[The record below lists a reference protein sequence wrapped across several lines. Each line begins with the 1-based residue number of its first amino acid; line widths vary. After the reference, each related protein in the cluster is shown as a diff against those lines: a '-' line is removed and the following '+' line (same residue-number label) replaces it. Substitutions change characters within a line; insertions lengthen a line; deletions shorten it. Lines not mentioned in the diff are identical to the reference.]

1 MAIDK
6 RGIPEP
12 RQGDDLH
19 PMKSELNDKFIEN
32 SPLFGGNLSY
42 VENYYEQYLNDP
54 DSVEP
59 SWRDY
64 FNSLNGDGSGE
75 DIAHG
80 PIRESFVDQSSTTG
94 NKAHSSLSS
103 KAAQKQAG
111 VLRLLNYYR
120 MRGHQVADL
129 DPLGLYQPPPVPD
142 LDPAFHGLGEADM
155 DEVFNTG
162 SLYAHD
168 AELPLREIIDI
179 CKRVYTGTIGT
190 EYMYIT
196 DTNQKRWIQRRLEAG
211 VEHVGLEDKER
222 LEILRQ
228 LTAAEGI
235 ERYLHTKYVGQKRFS
250 LEGADSMIPALDELV
265 RSSARHHV
273 DEVVLGMAHRGRL
286 NVLVNVLGKAPSEL
300 FAEFEGKYDVEELDM
315 SGDVK
320 YHLGFS
326 TDVEI
331 ENERVHLVLS
341 FNPSHLE
348 AVNPV
353 AQGSVKA
360 RQVRRHDPQGDT
372 VLPVLIHGDAS
383 FAGQGMVMETL
394 QLSQAEGYSTG
405 GTVHF
410 IVNNQLGFTM
420 QDPITGPQGQL
431 SRTSQYCTDIAK
443 MLEAPVFHVNG
454 DDPEAVVFVTRLA
467 MDYRET
473 FGRDV
478 FIDMICYRR
487 QGHNEADEPA
497 VTQPLM
503 YQRIKSMETTRALYA
518 KRLQKE
524 GLIDDNHARELS
536 DSYRDGLDE
545 GRNIARTTL
554 GLVGNEHTVDWG
566 KYARD
571 KWSSIVDTSVP
582 NDTLKRLSSSLYDN
596 MPEAFQL
603 HKRVQRIVDD
613 RRKMAAGA
621 SRIDW
626 GYAEHMAY
634 ASLLDD
640 GFNVRLSGQDS
651 GRGTFFHRHSVLYNQ
666 QNGEEFIPLSE
677 CSRDGSRFD
686 VNDTLL
692 SEAGV
697 LGFEYGYATADPE
710 TLSIWEAQFGD
721 FVNGAQVIIDQ
732 FISSGQAKWGRMCG
746 LVMFLPHG
754 YEGQGPEHSSAR
766 LERFLQL
773 CAERHMLVC
782 VPSTPAQW
790 FHLLRQQM
798 VRNLRMPLVVL
809 TPKSLLRHRL
819 STSTLEDLSEGHFQ
833 FVIDEPESTDAENI
847 KRVVLSSGKVYYD
860 LHQGREDRE
869 LENEVALVRIE
880 QLYPF
885 PAEDYAAML
894 ERYPNADE
902 VVWCQ
907 EEPENQG
914 AWYQIK
920 HRLQV
925 PLDDRHELL
934 YATRPGAA
942 TTAVGYHKL
951 HVKQQEAVV
960 ENALV
965 GGEHLIEKGTV
976 KADPRGKKTGARKN
990 K

>member
-1 MAIDK
+1 
-6 RGIPEP
+6 
-12 RQGDDLH
+12 
-19 PMKSELNDKFIEN
+19 MKSELNDKFISN
-32 SPLFGGNLSY
+32 SPLFGGNSTY
-42 VENYYEQYLNDP
+42 VEAYYEQYLKDP
-54 DSVEP
+54 ESVEAG
-59 SWRDY
+59 WRDY
-64 FNSLNGDGSGE
+64 FKSLNGEGSGG
-75 DIAHG
+75 DVAHG
-80 PIRESFVDQSSTTG
+80 PIRDSFIDTQASAG
-94 NKAHSSLSS
+94 QGARPRAGMAQR
-103 KAAQKQAG
+103 AAKKQAG
-111 VLRLLNYYR
+111 ALRLINYYR
-120 MRGHQVADL
+120 MRGHQVANL
-129 DPLGLYQPPPVPD
+129 DPLGLYEPPNVPD
-142 LDPAFHGLGEADM
+142 LDPAFHGLSESDM
-155 DEVFNTG
+155 DTVFNTG
-162 SLYAHD
+162 SLCAHEE
-168 AELPLREIIDI
+168 ELPLREIINI
-179 CKRVYTGTIGT
+179 CQRVYTGTIGT

-196 DTNQKRWIQRRLEAG
+196 DTQQKRWIQRRLEAG
-211 VEHVGLEDKER
+211 VEHPGLKDDEKR
-222 LEILRQ
+222 EILRQ

-250 LEGADSMIPALDELV
+250 LEGADSMIPLLDELV
-265 RSSARHHV
+265 RSSARNHV
-273 DEVVLGMAHRGRL
+273 DEVVIGMAHRGRL
-286 NVLVNVLGKAPSEL
+286 NVLVNILGKSPQEL
-300 FAEFEGKYDVEELDM
+300 FAEFEGDYDLDELDM

-326 TDVEI
+326 TDIEI
-331 ENERVHLVLS
+331 EDERVHLVLA

-353 AQGSVKA
+353 VQGSVKA
-360 RQVRRHDPQGDT
+360 RQHRRHDFDGET

-383 FAGQGMVMETL
+383 FAGQGVVMETL
-394 QLSQAEGYSTG
+394 QLSQAHGYSTG
-405 GTVHF
+405 GTVHVV
-410 IVNNQLGFTM
+410 VNNQLGFTM
-420 QDPITGPQGQL
+420 QSPIGAKQGDY

-473 FGRDV
+473 FGKDV
-478 FIDMICYRR
+478 IIDMICYRR

-503 YQRIKSMETTRALYA
+503 YQQIKKTQTARALYA
-518 KRLQKE
+518 ERLLSEGVIDKE
-524 GLIDDNHARELS
+524 TATAYLDD
-536 DSYRDGLDE
+536 YRAGLDE
-545 GRNIARTTL
+545 GKNIYRTTL

-566 KYARD
+566 RYHRD
-571 KWSSIVDTSVP
+571 KWSHIVNTSVP
-582 NDTLKRLSSSLYDN
+582 IETLQRLSNQLHQLPDGF
-596 MPEAFQL
+596 EL
-603 HKRVQRIVDD
+603 HKRVQRIIDD

-626 GYAEHMAY
+626 GFAEHMAY

-640 GFNVRLSGQDS
+640 GFDVRLSGQDS
-651 GRGTFFHRHSVLYNQ
+651 GRGTFFHRHAVLHNQ
-666 QNGEEFIPLSE
+666 QNGDAFVPLSQLG
-677 CSRDGSRFD
+677 RDGAEFA

-697 LGFEYGYATADPE
+697 LGFEYGYSTADPQ
-710 TLSIWEAQFGD
+710 TLTIWEAQFGD

-732 FISSGQAKWGRMCG
+732 FISSGRAKWGRLCG

-798 VRNLRMPLVVL
+798 VRDLRMPLVVL

-819 STSTLEDLSEGHFQ
+819 STSTLEDLAHGHFQ
-833 FVIDEPESTDAENI
+833 FIIDEPEDVDSERI
-847 KRVVLSSGKVYYD
+847 ERVVFCSGKVYYD
-860 LHQGREDRE
+860 LYQGREERE
-869 LENEVALVRIE
+869 LDKVALVRIE

-885 PAEDYAAML
+885 PAEDYAAVL
-894 ERYPNADE
+894 KRYPNADQ

-925 PLDDRHELL
+925 PLEDHHELL

-951 HVKQQEAVV
+951 HVRQQEAVV
-960 ENALV
+960 EAGLT
-965 GGEHLIEKGTV
+965 GGEYLIEKGTV
-976 KADPRGKKTGARKN
+976 RADPRGKKSGVRTQQ
-990 K
+990 

>member
-1 MAIDK
+1 
-6 RGIPEP
+6 
-12 RQGDDLH
+12 
-19 PMKSELNDKFIEN
+19 MKSELNDKFIAN
-32 SPLFGGNLSY
+32 SPLFGGNASY
-42 VENYYEQYLNDP
+42 VEAYYEQYLKDP
-54 DSVEP
+54 ESVEP

-64 FNSLNGDGSGE
+64 FKSLNGDGSN

-80 PIRESFVDQSSTTG
+80 PIRESFVDTQASAGQGARPRTG
-94 NKAHSSLSS
+94 MSLQ
-103 KAAQKQAG
+103 AAQKQAG
-111 VLRLLNYYR
+111 VLRLINYYR
-120 MRGHQVADL
+120 VRGHQAADL

-142 LDPAFHGLGEADM
+142 LDPAFHGLGKADM
-155 DEVFNTG
+155 DTVFSTG
-162 SLYAHD
+162 SLFAPAD
-168 AELPLREIIDI
+168 EMPLRDIIDL
-179 CKRVYTGTIGT
+179 CKRVYTGTIGA

-196 DTNQKRWIQRRLEAG
+196 DTRQKRWIQRRLEAG
-211 VEHVGLEDKER
+211 VDQGLLSDKDRYEV
-222 LEILRQ
+222 LRQ

-235 ERYLHTKYVGQKRFS
+235 ERYLHKKYVGQKRFS
-250 LEGADSMIPALDELV
+250 LEGADTMIPALDEMV
-265 RSSARHHV
+265 RSAARHHV

-286 NVLVNVLGKAPSEL
+286 NVLVNILGKSPQEL
-300 FAEFEGKYDVEELDM
+300 FAEFEGEYDLDELDL

-326 TDVEI
+326 TDIEI
-331 ENERVHLVLS
+331 EGERVHMVLA

-353 AQGSVKA
+353 VQGSVKA
-360 RQVRRHDPQGDT
+360 RQSRRDDGAGET

-383 FAGQGMVMETL
+383 FAGQGIVMETL
-394 QLSQAEGYSTG
+394 QLSQAEGYATG

-420 QDPITGPQGQL
+420 QNPITAPMGEV

-473 FGRDV
+473 FGKDV
-478 FIDMICYRR
+478 IIDMVCYRR
-487 QGHNEADEPA
+487 HGHNEADEPA

-503 YQRIKSMETTRALYA
+503 YQKVKETPTTRARYA
-518 KRLQKE
+518 KQLESAGVIDKNEAQRLF
-524 GLIDDNHARELS
+524 DA
-536 DSYRDGLDE
+536 YRDGLDE
-545 GRNIARTTL
+545 GKNISRTTL
-554 GLVGNEHTVDWG
+554 GLVGNEHTVDWRR
-566 KYARD
+566 YTRD
-571 KWSSIVDTSVP
+571 HWSHVVDTSVP
-582 NDTLKRLSSSLYDN
+582 VETLQRLSNQLHSL
-596 MPEAFQL
+596 PEGFEL
-603 HKRVQRIVDD
+603 HKRTQRIIDD

-626 GYAEHMAY
+626 GFAEHVAY

-640 GFNVRLSGQDS
+640 GFDVRLSGQDS

-666 QNGEEFIPLSE
+666 KNGDEFIPLAHVG
-677 CSRDGSRFD
+677 RDNARFA

-697 LGFEYGYATADPE
+697 LGFEYGYATADPD
-710 TLSIWEAQFGD
+710 TLTIWEAQFGD

-732 FISSGQAKWGRMCG
+732 FISSGQAKWGRLCG

-798 VRNLRMPLVVL
+798 VRDLRMPLVVL

-819 STSTLEDLSEGHFQ
+819 STSTLEDLAEGHFQ
-833 FVIDEPESTDAENI
+833 FVIDEPADIDADRIE
-847 KRVVLSSGKVYYD
+847 RVVFCSGKVYYD
-860 LHQGREDRE
+860 LYQAREERE
-869 LENEVALVRIE
+869 LDSVALVRIE

-885 PAEDYAAML
+885 PADDYSAVL
-894 ERYPNADE
+894 DRYKNANE

-925 PLDDRHELL
+925 PLEDRHQLI

-951 HVKQQEAVV
+951 HVKQQEAVI
-960 ENALV
+960 EAALT
-965 GGEHLIEKGTV
+965 GGEALLDKGMSR
-976 KADPRGKKTGARKN
+976 DLSRGKKNATRK
-990 K
+990 KK